1 MTFKELTA
9 AVQLISVA
17 VVIWWVWSQVG
28 GNPEVTTSVPA
39 AATMLL
45 WAIGISVVFNIA
57 AMILGAILVSI
68 AQRAQMK
75 DERADE
81 RDRSVNDRSMRNGYL
96 VMSVGALVALLVLA
110 FGNVPPVT
118 AAYALFA
125 AAMLG
130 GAADALSRLVYYRI
144 G

>member
-1 MTFKELTA
+1 MTYKELTA
-9 AVQLISVA
+9 VVQIVSVA
-17 VVIWWVWSQVG
+17 VVACWVGLQMA
-28 GNPEVTTSVPA
+28 GNPEVTASVPA
-39 AATMLL
+39 AAMMLL
-45 WAIGISVVFNIA
+45 WAIGISIVFNIA
-57 AMILGAILVSI
+57 VLIVGTILVSI
-68 AQRAQMK
+68 AQGREVK

-81 RDRSVNDRSMRNGYL
+81 RDRAITDRSMRNGYF

-125 AAMLG
+125 VAMLG
-130 GAADALSRLVYYRI
+130 GAADAVSRLVYYRI